1 MGVDVGSLETVS
13 ATARLG
19 YRITK
24 VTIKGLGAGAFADDN
39 GTPTYENGVWTYI
52 VGGKEYKYY
61 ESTGEWELEVNGK
74 AFAEDLLLN
83 NDVAVHIEV
92 DKTGYTAIEWMI
104 ALGVTLLLLAFLVAV
119 ILVMKAEPNDSIKK
133 IISEMKGEK
142 YKTEMADAAASATV
156 NTSVPQGFGPRTSP
170 QSPISPNAPQGPIS
184 GPNANAMP
192 QRQAGMPQ
200 QGTAGMPQRPQAPI
214 NPNAPQGPRPS
225 AAPMPPQGMGMQRP
239 PMNAPKIVKDDDDVP
254 DYDPDDDDD

>member
-1 MGVDVGSLETVS
+1 M
-13 ATARLG
+13 
-19 YRITK
+19 
-24 VTIKGLGAGAFADDN
+24 
-39 GTPTYENGVWTYI
+39 
-52 VGGKEYKYY
+52 GGKEYKYY

-170 QSPISPNAPQGPIS
+170 QSPISPNAPQGP
-184 GPNANAMP
+184 
-192 QRQAGMPQ
+192 
-200 QGTAGMPQRPQAPI
+200 RPFAAPI
-214 NPNAPQGPRPS
+214 
-225 AAPMPPQGMGMQRP
+225 PPQGMGMQRP